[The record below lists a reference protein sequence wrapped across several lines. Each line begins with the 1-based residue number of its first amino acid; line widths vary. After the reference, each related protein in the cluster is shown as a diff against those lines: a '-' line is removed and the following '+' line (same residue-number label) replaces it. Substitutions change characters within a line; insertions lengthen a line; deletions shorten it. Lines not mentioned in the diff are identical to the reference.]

1 MRLPVGLLV
10 ISGMVVCM
18 YLFGLLVAYKHR
30 QVTRIQSEED
40 QQKQQQEMVQPD
52 SDFYVESR
60 ATLTLAKATSDLLRW
75 SSMSTLNNWQ
85 WSWEV
90 TGKIDKN
97 PVPMCNAFPWFLIF
111 LARRSSAIENSCEGA
126 LCKEARFGCSRIMLW
141 RLGIGMSTAS
151 KPSLIPHTRT
161 IHSWTI

>member
-60 ATLTLAKATSDLLRW
+60 ATLTLAKATSDLLR
-75 SSMSTLNNWQ
+75 
-85 WSWEV
+85 
-90 TGKIDKN
+90 
-97 PVPMCNAFPWFLIF
+97 
-111 LARRSSAIENSCEGA
+111 
-126 LCKEARFGCSRIMLW
+126 
-141 RLGIGMSTAS
+141 
-151 KPSLIPHTRT
+151 
-161 IHSWTI
+161 